1 MEIQFKITKSEAE
14 SLYNSCELDML
25 TGLEQSFS
33 KSFKKALQLEELHY
47 SKPLTENQEGSYT
60 GRLITK

>member
-14 SLYNSCELDML
+14 SLYNPCEMDML

-33 KSFKKALQLEELHY
+33 KSFKKDLQLEELHY